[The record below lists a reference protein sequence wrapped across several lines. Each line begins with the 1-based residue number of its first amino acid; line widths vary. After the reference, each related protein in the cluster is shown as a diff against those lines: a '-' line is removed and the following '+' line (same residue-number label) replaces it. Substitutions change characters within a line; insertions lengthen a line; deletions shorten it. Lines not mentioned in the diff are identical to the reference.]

1 MSRVDAA
8 AAMDRLPWLPDE
20 PQPPR
25 ATARGGALMG
35 WSAAAIALALA
46 VGLWIGVTSI
56 DQSVL
61 PNAQQAQP
69 TATVRLPEARPAA
82 PAGARTPMEPKV
94 KLPPAPEV
102 RSAPSREVPIAAAQ
116 PSKAAPLAADRSS
129 AAPSEASATSRW
141 RRRRLRRRARFPARA
156 ERCRSVPLG
165 RRRKPGTGG
174 AMWSGPTRASPDWM
188 PWSQP
193 AAIRKDGF
201 TIASRS
207 ARTRRRI
214 PKCSVNGCRRSN
226 SAARLSACRD
236 MRRSSGERRARLR
249 RAVAMAGA
257 GRG

>member
-129 AAPSEASATSRW
+129 AAPSEASAKKPLATPASSTARALPSTGRAVQVGAFGSPPQARNGWRYVVRAYPGLAGLDAVVTTSRNSKG
-141 RRRRLRRRARFPARA
+141 RLYYRFQVGTSSQAHSEVLCQRMQKIQFSCAVVGLPRHAKV
-156 ERCRSVPLG
+156 ER
-165 RRRKPGTGG
+165 
-174 AMWSGPTRASPDWM
+174 
-188 PWSQP
+188 
-193 AAIRKDGF
+193 
-201 TIASRS
+201 
-207 ARTRRRI
+207 
-214 PKCSVNGCRRSN
+214 
-226 SAARLSACRD
+226 
-236 MRRSSGERRARLR
+236 
-249 RAVAMAGA
+249 
-257 GRG
+257 